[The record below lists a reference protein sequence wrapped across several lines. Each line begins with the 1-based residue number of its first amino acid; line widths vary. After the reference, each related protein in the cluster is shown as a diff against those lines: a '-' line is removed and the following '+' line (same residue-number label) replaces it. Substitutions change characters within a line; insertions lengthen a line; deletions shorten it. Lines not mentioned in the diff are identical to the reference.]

1 VHGIWGLDGEKE
13 GAVNSSFA
21 WVGSFVIGCRAGSQ
35 HSTAQC
41 ELGAR
46 RMGSGGG
53 CFLFLYG
60 LDKQVRAGVVDF
72 LRYDSLKKTFSSFTI
87 GIKEEALLPG
97 GSVLLHMSSYIS
109 LLSVLLGRWVIRW
122 LSFSLLGALL
132 YHILCV

>member
-53 CFLFLYG
+53 VFCFLMGWISRCGRG
-60 LDKQVRAGVVDF
+60 LSIFCDM
-72 LRYDSLKKTFSSFTI
+72 I
-87 GIKEEALLPG
+87 P
-97 GSVLLHMSSYIS
+97 
-109 LLSVLLGRWVIRW
+109 
-122 LSFSLLGALL
+122 
-132 YHILCV
+132 